1 MIRWGGI
8 LGESQIASES
18 IILTAQVVQVASNT
32 CVFFVDTV
40 EVTFAR
46 TPCIA
51 TLGQVIETSTLLSG
65 DPLADTLAIISW
77 GFLGKLVL

>member
-40 EVTFAR
+40 EVTTIR
-46 TPCIA
+46 TAGVPA
-51 TLGQVIETSTLLSG
+51 LWKVIETSTLLRG
-65 DPLADTLAIISW
+65 NPLADTLAIISW